1 MNQSE
6 TDSGKINSIKEKTAR
21 LSIISNTCLVLLK
34 FTVGFAIGSVSIIS
48 EAIHSSMDL
57 LAAVIA
63 FFSVRKSAE
72 PPDAGHSFGHG
83 KFEDISGLVEAVLI
97 FIAAILIIRE
107 AVMKLLS
114 SEPENSLLDSPD
126 LLYAGIAVMAI
137 SAIANWYVS
146 RTLMKVAAETGSIA
160 LEADAWHLRTDVY
173 TSLGVFAG
181 LILIRLTGITIFDPL
196 FAIGVA
202 VVIMKAAYSLTIKS
216 FSDLIDHSIPAID
229 EQRIKEVICE
239 HSSDYAGFHDL
250 RTRRSGPEI
259 FIEFHLVV
267 PGDVSVT
274 QSHDLADHLESDL
287 IVEFPRAHITIHIE
301 PCNKGCTRCGPYCTY
316 YEKNPVCGTGHGHQ
330 SDFPTRPVR
339 FLSEQA
345 RLHTTSMDIFSI
357 VLIIAGLC
365 LFETIIKYRQC
376 NHQCRSP
383 LDHGDEGPPVV
394 PCLRADLCGFCRPGC
409 ASLAHRLD
417 VHAFPR
423 TGRGTDR
430 NILKRSGRPRCDR
443 ISRPRSC

>member
-1 MNQSE
+1 MNNSPTE
-6 TDSGKINSIKEKTAR
+6 TVSLDKIKEQTAR
-21 LSIISNTCLVLLK
+21 LSVISNSGLVVLK
-34 FTVGFAIGSVSIIS
+34 FAVGFAIGSVSIIS

-83 KFEDISGLVEAVLI
+83 KFEDISGFVEAVLI

-107 AVMKLLS
+107 ALIKLLS
-114 SEPENSLLDSPD
+114 AGPENTLLDSPD
-126 LLYAGIAVMAI
+126 LLFAGIAVMAI
-137 SAIANWYVS
+137 SALANWYVS
-146 RTLMKVAAETGSIA
+146 QRLMKVAAQSGSIA

-202 VVIMKAAYSLTIKS
+202 IVIMKAAYELTVKS
-216 FSDLIDHSIPAID
+216 FADLIDHSIPEND
-229 EQRIKEVICE
+229 EQRIKEIICE

-250 RTRRSGPEI
+250 RTRRSGPDI

-287 IVEFPRAHITIHIE
+287 NVEFPRSHITTHIE
-301 PCNKGCTRCGPYCTY
+301 PCNKGCTRCGPHCTF
-316 YEKNPVCGTGHGHQ
+316 YEKNPVCGEDT
-330 SDFPTRPVR
+330 TR
-339 FLSEQA
+339 
-345 RLHTTSMDIFSI
+345 
-357 VLIIAGLC
+357 
-365 LFETIIKYRQC
+365 
-376 NHQCRSP
+376 
-383 LDHGDEGPPVV
+383 
-394 PCLRADLCGFCRPGC
+394 
-409 ASLAHRLD
+409 
-417 VHAFPR
+417 
-423 TGRGTDR
+423 
-430 NILKRSGRPRCDR
+430 
-443 ISRPRSC
+443 